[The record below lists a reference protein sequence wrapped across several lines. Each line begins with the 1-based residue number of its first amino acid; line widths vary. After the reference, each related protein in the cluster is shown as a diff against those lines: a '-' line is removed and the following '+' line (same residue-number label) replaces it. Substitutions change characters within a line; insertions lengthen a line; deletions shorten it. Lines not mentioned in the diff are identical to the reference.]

1 MNRIRNMP
9 IRRKLT
15 LVIMLTCTAVLV
27 VAFAA
32 LLVFHALSTRSQYI
46 KDLAVLGDIIAHNSA
61 PAVAFNDSDG
71 GARTLDG
78 LSGRSDIESAS
89 LTLLTGEH
97 ITQFDRSGPHDPKD
111 EAGLLEGY
119 KIIGNDV
126 LLASPIFLDGSR
138 LGTLYLRADFRPTL
152 SALMHVY
159 MGVLAGVLFFS
170 LLLVL
175 LLASH
180 SQRLFTAPI
189 LHLAEVLHQVAERGD
204 YSLRASRTTADE
216 VGDLT
221 TAFNGMLSQIQLR
234 DAALQSARNELEQR
248 VEQRTNEL
256 ETVHAQL
263 LDTSRKAGMAEVATS
278 VLHNV
283 GNVLN
288 SVNVSCSV
296 ISENVRRSR
305 ISSLHKATELMQSHA
320 EDLGPFL
327 TTDPTGRKLPEFYVR
342 LSRRLTDEQTA
353 NLNELRSLDQNIEHI
368 KNIVSMQQSYA
379 NNSSTAKVHE
389 TLPMATLVE
398 EAVRLTSSSRPIRAS
413 GALRIERHYADIPVV
428 AIEKH
433 KTLQI
438 LVNLLRNARDS
449 VIESRRNFP
458 CITLRISTTPDESHI
473 RVSVTDNG
481 VGIAEEN
488 LTRIFAHGFTT
499 KEGGHGFG
507 LHSSVLA
514 AQEMGGTLNV
524 LSEGV
529 NTGATFTLELPLR
542 MGNTAK
548 VTSKT
553 V

>member
-1 MNRIRNMP
+1 MKRIRNLP

-15 LVIMLTCTAVLV
+15 LVIMLTCTAVLI

-32 LLVFHALSTRSQYI
+32 LLVFHALSTRSQYV
-46 KDLAVLGDIIAHNSA
+46 KDLIVLGGIIAHNSA
-61 PAVAFNDSDG
+61 AAVAFNDSDG
-71 GARTLDG
+71 GARTLEG
-78 LSGRSDIESAS
+78 LSGRTDIESAS
-89 LTLLTGEH
+89 LTMLTGENV
-97 ITQFDRSGPHDPKD
+97 TQFDLTGPHDPQD
-111 EAGLLEGY
+111 QMGLLDGPR
-119 KIIGNDV
+119 IIGNDV
-126 LLASPIFLDGSR
+126 LIASPITWDGQR

-152 SALMHVY
+152 HNLMKLY
-159 MGVLAGVLFFS
+159 GGILAGVLFVS

-175 LLASH
+175 FLASR

-189 LHLAEVLHQVAERGD
+189 LHLADVLRQVAERGD
-204 YSLRASRTTADE
+204 YSLRATRTTSDE

-221 TAFNGMLSQIQLR
+221 VAFNGMLSQIQQR
-234 DAALQSARNELEQR
+234 DAALQAARNDLELR
-248 VEQRTNEL
+248 VEERTSEL

-305 ISSLHKATELMQSHA
+305 ITSLHKAAELMQAHA
-320 EDLGPFL
+320 DNLGPFL
-327 TTDPTGRKLPEFYVR
+327 TLDPTGRKLPEFLGR
-342 LSRRLTDEQTA
+342 LSRRLTDEQNA
-353 NLNELRSLDQNIEHI
+353 NLTELRSLDQNIEHI

-379 NNSSTAKVHE
+379 STATVRE
-389 TLPMATLVE
+389 ALPMATLVE
-398 EAVRLTSSSRPIRAS
+398 EAIRLTSSNRPIRAS
-413 GALRIERHYADIPVV
+413 GALRIERHYGDTPVV
-428 AIEKH
+428 SVEKH

-449 VIESRRNFP
+449 LAESRRIFP
-458 CITLRISTTPDESHI
+458 RIDLRIASTPDHGHI

-481 VGIAEEN
+481 IGIPEQN
-488 LTRIFAHGFTT
+488 LPRIFAHGFTT

-514 AQEMGGTLNV
+514 AQEMGGSLHA
-524 LSEGV
+524 LSEGI

-542 MGNTAK
+542 MSNSTK
-548 VTSKT
+548 LTSKSA
-553 V
+553 

>member
-1 MNRIRNMP
+1 MKRIRNMP

-15 LVIMLTCTAVLV
+15 LVIMLTCTVVLV

-32 LLVFHALSTRSQYI
+32 LLLFHALSSRSQYI
-46 KDLAVLGDIIAHNSA
+46 KDLSVLGDIIAHNAA
-61 PAVAFNDSDG
+61 PAVAFNDSEG
-71 GARTLDG
+71 GAKTLDG
-78 LSGRSDIESAS
+78 LSGRSDIESAT

-97 ITQFDRSGPHDPKD
+97 VTQFDRSGPHDPKD
-111 EAGLLEGY
+111 EIGLLQGY

-152 SALMHVY
+152 STLMSLY
-159 MGVLAGVLFFS
+159 GGILAGVLFVS

-175 LLASH
+175 LLASR
-180 SQRLFTAPI
+180 SQRLFTGPI
-189 LHLAEVLHQVAERGD
+189 LHLAEVLQQVAERGD
-204 YSLRASRTTADE
+204 YSLRATRSTSDE

-234 DAALQSARNELEQR
+234 DAALQAARNELEQR
-248 VEQRTNEL
+248 VEQRTTEL

-263 LDTSRKAGMAEVATS
+263 LDTSRRAGMAEVATS

-305 ISSLHKATELMQSHA
+305 ISSLHKATKLMQNHA
-320 EDLGPFL
+320 ENLGLFL
-327 TTDPTGRKLPEFYVR
+327 TTDPTGRKLPEFFVR
-342 LSRRLTDEQTA
+342 LCRRLSDEQTA
-353 NLNELRSLDQNIEHI
+353 TLAELRSLDQNIEHI

-379 NNSSTAKVHE
+379 NNNVARVHE
-389 TLPMATLVE
+389 SLPMATLLE
-398 EAVRLTSSSRPIRAS
+398 EAVRLTGSNRPIRAT
-413 GALRIERHYADIPVV
+413 GAVRIERHYADIPVV
-428 AIEKH
+428 TIEKH

-449 VIESRRNFP
+449 VIESRRSFP
-458 CITLRISTTPDESHI
+458 CITLRIGIAEEDSLV

-481 VGIAEEN
+481 VGIAGEN
-488 LTRIFAHGFTT
+488 LTRI
-499 KEGGHGFG
+499 
-507 LHSSVLA
+507 
-514 AQEMGGTLNV
+514 
-524 LSEGV
+524 
-529 NTGATFTLELPLR
+529 
-542 MGNTAK
+542 
-548 VTSKT
+548 
-553 V
+553 

>member
-1 MNRIRNMP
+1 MKRIRNLP

-46 KDLAVLGDIIAHNSA
+46 KDLAVLGNIIAHNAA

-71 GARTLDG
+71 GAKTLDG
-78 LSGRSDIESAS
+78 LSGRSDIEAAS

-97 ITQFDRSGPHDPKD
+97 VTQFDRFGPHDPKD
-111 EAGLLEGY
+111 EVGLLNGY
-119 KIIGNDV
+119 KVIGNDV
-126 LLASPIFLDGSR
+126 LLASPIYLDGSR

-152 SALMHVY
+152 TTLMRLY
-159 MGVLAGVLFFS
+159 GGILAGVLFVS

-175 LLASH
+175 LLASR
-180 SQRLFTAPI
+180 SQRLFTEPI
-189 LHLAEVLHQVAERGD
+189 LHLANVLHQVAERGD
-204 YSLRASRTTADE
+204 YSLRATRTSTDE

-221 TAFNGMLSQIQLR
+221 VAFNEMLNQIQQR
-234 DAALQSARNELEQR
+234 DAALQAARNELEQR

-263 LDTSRKAGMAEVATS
+263 IDTSRRAGMAEVATS

-296 ISENVRRSR
+296 ISDNVRRSR
-305 ISSLHKATELMQSHA
+305 ITSLHKATEMIQTHA
-320 EDLGPFL
+320 NDLGTFL
-327 TTDPTGRKLPEFYVR
+327 TTDPTGRKLPEFFVR
-342 LSRRLTDEQTA
+342 LSRRLTEEQTVTLA
-353 NLNELRSLDQNIEHI
+353 ELRSLDQNIEHI

-379 NNSSTAKVHE
+379 NNNSAKVCE
-389 TLPMATLVE
+389 VLPMATLVE
-398 EAVRLTSSSRPIRAS
+398 EAVRLTSSTSRPIRAS
-413 GALRIERHYADIPVV
+413 GALRIERRYGDTPVV
-428 AIEKH
+428 TIEKH

-449 VIESRRNFP
+449 LVESRRNFP
-458 CITLRISTTPDESHI
+458 CITLRISTTEDDSHI

-481 VGIAEEN
+481 VGIAPEN

-514 AQEMGGTLNV
+514 AQEMGGTLHV
-524 LSEGV
+524 VSEGL

-542 MGNTAK
+542 NVNNAK
-548 VTSKT
+548 TSNKSI
-553 V
+553 

>member
-9 IRRKLT
+9 IRRKLM

-46 KDLAVLGDIIAHNSA
+46 KDLSVLGDIIAHNSA
-61 PAVAFNDSDG
+61 PAVAFNDSEG
-71 GARTLDG
+71 GAKTLDG
-78 LSGRSDIESAS
+78 LSGRSDIEAAS

-97 ITQFDRSGPHDPKD
+97 VTQFDRTGPYDPND
-111 EAGLLEGY
+111 EAGLLDGY
-119 KIIGNDV
+119 RVIGNHV
-126 LLASPIFLDGSR
+126 IIASPIFLEGAR

-152 SALMHVY
+152 TSLMRLYV
-159 MGVLAGVLFFS
+159 GVLAGVLFVS

-175 LLASH
+175 LLASR

-189 LHLAEVLHQVAERGD
+189 LHLAEVLHQVTERGD
-204 YSLRASRTTADE
+204 YTLRATRSTTDE

-221 TAFNGMLSQIQLR
+221 LAFNGMLSQIQQR
-234 DAALQSARNELEQR
+234 DAALQAARSELEQR
-248 VEQRTNEL
+248 VQQRTTEL

-305 ISSLHKATELMQSHA
+305 ITSLHKATEMMQNHA

-327 TTDPTGRKLPEFYVR
+327 TSDPTGRKLPEFFVR
-342 LSRRLTDEQTA
+342 LSRRLTEEQTA
-353 NLNELRSLDQNIEHI
+353 NLAELRSLDQNIEHI

-379 NNSSTAKVHE
+379 NTSTAKVRE
-389 TLPMATLVE
+389 ALPMSSLLE
-398 EAVRLTSSSRPIRAS
+398 EAVRLTSSNRPIRAS
-413 GALRIERHYADIPVV
+413 GALRIERHYGDAPVV
-428 AIEKH
+428 TIEKH

-449 VIESRRNFP
+449 LADSRRSFP
-458 CITLRISTTPDESHI
+458 RITLSIGTTVDDSHI
-473 RVSVTDNG
+473 RVSVSDNG
-481 VGIAEEN
+481 IGIAAEN

-507 LHSSVLA
+507 LHSSILA
-514 AQEMGGTLNV
+514 AQEMGGTLHV
-524 LSEGV
+524 LSEGL

-542 MGNTAK
+542 NDNTAK
-548 VTSKT
+548 LSSKIA
-553 V
+553 